1 VELQWPSVRILRT
14 AQFRGKLSK
23 YLFSS
28 HRVPL
33 ARNALP
39 DRKLR
44 FAVNIL
50 PRSDMEAWS
59 GELQEMVQQ
68 WRSVQ
73 RWINSHLNIAER
85 FRPH

>member
-1 VELQWPSVRILRT
+1 LRAAFGST
-14 AQFRGKLSK
+14 AIHAVDIIQLSG
-23 YLFSS
+23 YNVAVL
-28 HRVPL
+28 L
-33 ARNALP
+33 WLICLLLP

-44 FAVNIL
+44 LAVNIL

-59 GELQEMVQQ
+59 GELEKMVQR